1 MRMLINVFTFNRFIC
16 LHMRLIILSLAC
28 IGFLISDRCH
38 VRFATL
44 VDNKRDVR
52 DDIEYTWTNLKIV
65 RLGIARTNGWVELAQ
80 TVPRSSSQWSSTV
93 YSVKNLSFIHLEM
106 SQCMGFPT
114 MWYVRPAKPQISL
127 RIPSVWSEPL
137 LVAWVF
143 YDC

>member
-1 MRMLINVFTFNRFIC
+1 MRMLINVYTFNRFIC

-65 RLGIARTNGWVELAQ
+65 RLGIARTHGWVELAQ
-80 TVPRSSSQWSSTV
+80 TVPTSSSQRSSTV
-93 YSVKNLSFIHLEM
+93 FWKFLCPSLIMAGALSVT
-106 SQCMGFPT
+106 P
-114 MWYVRPAKPQISL
+114 VRPYFTD
-127 RIPSVWSEPL
+127 RRTSVPTSPL
-137 LVAWVF
+137 SKLNNFDQNFMKLGHIV
-143 YDC
+143 